1 MSSGTADTA
10 KDAAAEVV
18 GRWLLLDADDP
29 ACDGARDTIE
39 SLGRDV
45 QQRAGQAASELRTPL
60 ADVTARRADGGEIAR
75 TLAELREEL
84 ASLDPSEIDADPG
97 WFARAIAKVPGVGSP
112 ADRYLQR
119 LESSRA
125 RITATVES
133 LEAVRGVLSRD
144 NVTMRSDQQRL
155 HDVSTSLD
163 DAVAEVQ
170 AFDDALVFAID
181 VELPVDDPRRPLFED
196 ELLDTC
202 RRRMHDLG
210 QAVVVNAQASDAIE
224 SVMRNNREMIRGI
237 ERTGEL
243 TLGALAVAA
252 TAGVAARSNAAA
264 FDGIDAA
271 TTELI
276 AATEVRLRTEGR
288 QPGRGNDDTTIELEA
303 LRAAF
308 DEIDV
313 ELNQIDGRRREA
325 LPSVERTVPEV
336 TPVTR
341 QET

>member
-1 MSSGTADTA
+1 MTGGTADTA
-10 KDAAAEVV
+10 RLAATDVV
-18 GRWLLLDADDP
+18 ARWLLLDPDDP
-29 ACDGARDTIE
+29 ACEDARDTIE

-45 QQRAGQAASELRTPL
+45 QQRAGQIVSELRTPL
-60 ADVTARRADGGEIAR
+60 ADVTERRADGGEISR
-75 TLAELREEL
+75 TLTELREEL
-84 ASLDPSEIDADPG
+84 ASLDPSEIDAERG
-97 WFARAIAKVPGVGSP
+97 WFARAIGKVPGVGSP

-125 RITATVES
+125 RITGTVRS

-155 HDVSTSLD
+155 HEASTSLD
-163 DAVAEVQ
+163 VALAEVQ
-170 AFDDALVFAID
+170 AYDDALVFAID
-181 VELPVDDPRRPLFED
+181 VELPVGDPRRSLFED
-196 ELLDTC
+196 ELSVGC
-202 RRRMHDLG
+202 RQRMSDLG
-210 QAVVVNAQASDAIE
+210 HARFVNEQASDAIE

-237 ERTGEL
+237 DRTREL

-252 TAGVAARSNAAA
+252 TAGVASRSTSTA

-271 TTELI
+271 TAELI
-276 AATEVRLRTEGR
+276 AATETRLRTEGR
-288 QPGRGNDDTTIELEA
+288 EPGRGSGDTTIELEA

-313 ELNQIDGRRREA
+313 ELDEIDGRRREA

-336 TPVTR
+336 TP
-341 QET
+341 